1 MAVRNMDAI
10 ERQGNMIAEQRRN
23 ARQIREDGFWK
34 RVDIIKACH
43 DDAIDF
49 VDTVDALCKNGLR
62 DKFETWLKQQNVY
75 YEHYR
80 KLLRIC
86 CLNERKESA
95 IVGYYPEKD
104 EVHFGWNGYGMC
116 EGYDVRTKCETA
128 DYVIHSRLSDNGYD
142 EGLTTFATRLQ
153 PFLKA
158 FFEWV
163 ETI

>member
-1 MAVRNMDAI
+1 MDAI

-23 ARQIREDGFWK
+23 ARQMREDGFWK
-34 RVDIIKACH
+34 RVNIIRACH

-62 DKFETWLKQQNVY
+62 DKFETWMKEQNVSYTIYNKNLSVCCMSDRKQDAHVY
-75 YEHYR
+75 YVPTEDAV
-80 KLLRIC
+80 C
-86 CLNERKESA
+86 
-95 IVGYYPEKD
+95 
-104 EVHFGWNGYGMC
+104 FGWSGWGMC
-116 EGYDVRTKCETA
+116 EYYSTNNNIE
-128 DYVIHSRLSDNGYD
+128 YFIHNYLSGKNYD
-142 EGLTTFATRLQ
+142 EGLTKMATRLQ

>member
-1 MAVRNMDAI
+1 MDAI

-23 ARQIREDGFWK
+23 ARQMREDGFWK

-75 YEHYR
+75 YTIYDK
-80 KLLRIC
+80 KLSVC
-86 CLNERKESA
+86 CLSDSKQDA
-95 IVGYYPEKD
+95 HVYYVPTECA
-104 EVHFGWNGYGMC
+104 VCFGWRGWGMC
-116 EGYDVRTKCETA
+116 EYYSTNEKMDHF
-128 DYVIHSRLSDNGYD
+128 IHTYLRGHGYD
-142 EGLTTFATRLQ
+142 EGLTKMATRLQ

>member
-10 ERQGNMIAEQRRN
+10 QRQGNMIAEQRRN
-23 ARQIREDGFWK
+23 EQQMREEGFWK
-34 RVDIIKACH
+34 RVNIIKACH

-62 DKFETWLKQQNVY
+62 GKFEEWMKQKNVSYTIYNKRLGVCCLSDRRQDAHVY
-75 YEHYR
+75 YVPTENAV
-80 KLLRIC
+80 C
-86 CLNERKESA
+86 
-95 IVGYYPEKD
+95 
-104 EVHFGWNGYGMC
+104 FGWSGWGMC
-116 EGYDVRTKCETA
+116 EYYSTNKEMDYFIHTYLSGHGYD
-128 DYVIHSRLSDNGYD
+128 N
-142 EGLTTFATRLQ
+142 GLTMIATRLQ

>member
-10 ERQGNMIAEQRRN
+10 ERQGNMIAEQKRN
-23 ARQIREDGFWK
+23 ARQMREDGFWK
-34 RVDIIKACH
+34 RVNTIKACH

-62 DKFETWLKQQNVY
+62 DKFDEWMKQQNVDY
-75 YEHYR
+75 TIYDKR
-80 KLLRIC
+80 LRVC
-86 CLNERKESA
+86 CLSDNRQDA
-95 IVGYYPEKD
+95 HVYYVPTENA
-104 EVHFGWNGYGMC
+104 VCFGWSGWGMC
-116 EGYDVRTKCETA
+116 EYYTTEHKGNIDLFIHNYLKGKNYDK
-128 DYVIHSRLSDNGYD
+128 
-142 EGLTTFATRLQ
+142 GLTMMATRLQ

>member
-1 MAVRNMDAI
+1 MDAI

-23 ARQIREDGFWK
+23 ARQIREYGFWK

-49 VDTVDALCKNGLR
+49 VDTVDALYKNGLR
-62 DKFETWLKQQNVY
+62 DKFEAWLKQQNVDY
-75 YEHYR
+75 THNNN
-80 KLLRIC
+80 KLSVC
-86 CLNERKESA
+86 CLSDRQQDA
-95 IVGYYPEKD
+95 RVYYVPTEGA
-104 EVHFGWNGYGMC
+104 VCFGWRGWGMC
-116 EGYDVRTKCETA
+116 EYYSTNEKM
-128 DYVIHSRLSDNGYD
+128 DYFIHTYLSGHGYD
-142 EGLTTFATRLQ
+142 EGLTKMATRLQ

>member
-10 ERQGNMIAEQRRN
+10 QRHGNMIAEQIRN
-23 ARQIREDGFWK
+23 EQQMREEGFWK
-34 RVDIIKACH
+34 RVNIVKACH

-62 DKFETWLKQQNVY
+62 GKFEEWMKQQNVSY
-75 YEHYR
+75 TIYDKR
-80 KLLRIC
+80 LSVC
-86 CLNERKESA
+86 CLSDNRQDA
-95 IVGYYPEKD
+95 HVYYVPTED
-104 EVHFGWNGYGMC
+104 AVCFGWSGWGMC
-116 EGYDVRTKCETA
+116 EYYSTNKKMDYFIHTYLSGHGYD
-128 DYVIHSRLSDNGYD
+128 N
-142 EGLTTFATRLQ
+142 GLTMMATRLQ